1 MRTLVLI
8 LLMMAT
14 VGMACSQVPGFNGNV
29 IEEMEKIESDYY
41 SNYPEPGEIQKKI
54 DTQSVFEEEWKLV
67 HEGMSPI
74 PEAPMIN
81 FNTRDVILLMLETKP
96 TGGFGIDS
104 FEIYE
109 NDNQIGVRYS
119 EVHPGDRC
127 FTTQVLTR
135 PYKIV
140 SIPKTEKEI
149 LFQKEDTIINDCND

>member
-8 LLMMAT
+8 LLMTAT
-14 VGMACSQVPGFNGNV
+14 VGMACSQVPGFNGYLM
-29 IEEMEKIESDYY
+29 EEMEEIESGYF
-41 SNYPEPGEIQKKI
+41 SNYPESGEIQKKI
-54 DTQSVFEEEWKLV
+54 ENQLVFEEEWKLV

-74 PEAPMIN
+74 PEVPKIN

-96 TGGFGIDS
+96 TGGFGIDN

-119 EVHPGDRC
+119 EVHPGDGC
-127 FTTQVLTR
+127 GTIQALTR

-140 SIPKTEKEI
+140 SIPKTEKDI
-149 LFQKEDTIINDCND
+149 LFQKEETVINDCND